1 MCGRTCTY
9 FLLAILAWSVSAN
22 LTKRD
27 RTPLPLAAIHHNPL
41 FNGIKT
47 KGGTL
52 TETLTNT
59 TFATR
64 HGMGET
70 ERKRQISGTA
80 KSGGESAAIHRTAEH
95 LAGVVTDLN
104 ARRKRWGLFALFLRY
119 FGLFDIS
126 LHVSFCMISS
136 SILVLCFQV
145 LNTYFVSLFLS
156 LSDFSFIFYPF
167 WGEFSVIRVTFYL
180 LSNKIHVLFSLAQ
193 GKIQILLKNSKCL

>member
-27 RTPLPLAAIHHNPL
+27 RTPLPLAAIHHNPP

-95 LAGVVTDLN
+95 LEGVVTDLN
-104 ARRKRWGLFALFLRY
+104 ALRKRWELFALFCDILDFLIY
-119 FGLFDIS
+119 LYACLFAWF
-126 LHVSFCMISS
+126 LLQFSFCA
-136 SILVLCFQV
+136 FK
-145 LNTYFVSLFLS
+145 SLIRFFCCCSFFRFL
-156 LSDFSFIFYPF
+156 IF
-167 WGEFSVIRVTFYL
+167 L
-180 LSNKIHVLFSLAQ
+180 
-193 GKIQILLKNSKCL
+193 